1 MTQHLN
7 VKNQINTIERLMIK
21 LKYNVKVRTKYVI
34 TQKFKFFSYKKF
46 LKILFKLIFLVHP
59 LIVSFF

>member
-1 MTQHLN
+1 LTQHLN

-34 TQKFKFFSYKKF
+34 TQKFKFFF
-46 LKILFKLIFLVHP
+46 L
-59 LIVSFF
+59 